1 MNTHRGSAAF
11 GAALGSALLLALG
24 VNANAADI
32 YDYESG
38 LKGGYDVPP
47 PPPPS
52 NRGIYLK
59 GFIGQANPDVGNIHT
74 EAYDTNTFS
83 VYHKDIKSSPLFGIG
98 IGWQRNHWLR
108 FDGTFEYRGD
118 AVFAAQDSYPGGV
131 GFGAGT
137 NEYQADVKSWLGLAN
152 VYWDIYNWCGITPYV
167 GAGIGWATISVEGL
181 RDINTVQGATFYAAD
196 KTQTNFAWALYAG
209 ASIDVSPQVALDL
222 SYRYA
227 DLGNAKTGIASD
239 PTGVSPSYS
248 GVNIRDITSNDFLLG
263 VRYKFDSPAP
273 VAYAVK

>member
-1 MNTHRGSAAF
+1 MNTHRGSTAF
-11 GAALGSALLLALG
+11 GAALGSVLLLALG
-24 VNANAADI
+24 VDAKAADI
-32 YDYESG
+32 YDYDSG
-38 LKGGYDVPP
+38 LKGGYEVPP

-52 NRGIYLK
+52 DRGIYIK
-59 GFIGQANPDVGNIHT
+59 GYIGQSNTDVGSIYT
-74 EAYDTNTFS
+74 DGFATNDFT
-83 VYHKDIKSSPLFGIG
+83 VHHKDIKSSPLYGIG
-98 IGWQRNHWLR
+98 IGWRARHWLR

-118 AVFAAQDSYPGGV
+118 AAFFAHDSYPAGAT
-131 GFGAGT
+131 FPAGT
-137 NEYQADVKSWLGLAN
+137 NEYTADVKSWLGLAN

-181 RDINTVQGATFYAAD
+181 KDINNVTSASWYGAD

-227 DLGNAKTGIASD
+227 DLGSAKSGVVTNAVTGD
-239 PTGVSPSYS
+239 SYS
-248 GVNIRDITSNDFLLG
+248 GVQIKDITSNDFLFG